1 MDDIKITIR
10 TTIEGTATETTVQ
23 QMPAHNQQAMP
34 VQCCASSG
42 CRRHPVVEENKYIT
56 KVSNHWN
63 FYRKPTQTNLFVE
76 VGTTIEKVTF
86 FV

>member
-34 VQCCASSG
+34 VQNAA
-42 CRRHPVVEENKYIT
+42 PVAAVVDT
-56 KVSNHWN
+56 
-63 FYRKPTQTNLFVE
+63 LL
-76 VGTTIEKVTF
+76 
-86 FV
+86 